1 MGMNNSEPLIS
12 VVLPT
17 FNGARHLKEAIESCL
32 NQTWSNLE
40 LIIVDDH
47 STDQTPEIIKRFA
60 ARDERVQSL
69 RHDTN
74 RKLPA
79 ALNSGLAKARGGFC
93 TWTSDDNI
101 YGPEALE
108 RMTAF
113 LNENEDVDVVYT
125 GYSRIDD
132 AGRLSSA
139 GSILAPEYLGYRGNV
154 ITPCFLFRRAV
165 YEWVNGY
172 AEDLFL
178 AEDYFF
184 WLCAAGKFRF
194 AALPED
200 LYRYR
205 EHSSSLTGQK
215 KEAVYRVTLT
225 ALERALDR
233 VDKARRTLRAGI
245 IIHLAA
251 LWLHFGE
258 AKRARRLFFS
268 ALSVAPLT
276 SSHRT
281 KKGLIA
287 RLLLGTSIVTPLLTD
302 PAADAS
308 TNLRTGEAD
317 TICDNVR
324 NFFPK
329 R

>member
-79 ALNSGLAKARGGFC
+79 ALNSGFAKARGGYC
-93 TWTSDDNI
+93 TWTSDDNL

-125 GYSRIDD
+125 SYSRIDD
-132 AGRLSSA
+132 AGQPSSA
-139 GSILAPEYLGYRGNV
+139 GLMLAPEYLGYQGNV
-154 ITPCFLFRRAV
+154 ITPCFLFRRTV
-165 YEWVNGY
+165 HDWVNGY

-184 WLCAAGKFRF
+184 WLCAAGRFRF

-233 VDKARRTLRAGI
+233 TDLSRRSLRTAMM
-245 IIHLAA
+245 IHSGA
-251 LWLHFGE
+251 LYLHFKE
-258 AKRARRLFFS
+258 PKRARRLF
-268 ALSVAPLT
+268 LSSLLTAPL
-276 SSHRT
+276 HVLRRT
-281 KKGLIA
+281 KKGLLVALLFGRKNATRLSSWGA
-287 RLLLGTSIVTPLLTD
+287 RARIHAKTS
-302 PAADAS
+302 
-308 TNLRTGEAD
+308 GAD
-317 TICDNVR
+317 TNSGH
-324 NFFPK
+324 NLFPE